1 MTLGLRK
8 QPGKKKKHLMFLVD
22 SKFNLSQQCTLT
34 AMQISC
40 LRGCISKSVGIRSRR
55 VIFAPIFGMYETTSD
70 LPGLFLGFP
79 VQGRLTDL
87 NRSSRERK
95 MMRGLQDVT
104 NLEGL
109 TETGNF
115 LDCRI

>member
-1 MTLGLRK
+1 
-8 QPGKKKKHLMFLVD
+8 
-22 SKFNLSQQCTLT
+22 
-34 AMQISC
+34 
-40 LRGCISKSVGIRSRR
+40 
-55 VIFAPIFGMYETTSD
+55 MYETTSD